1 MKEKKDRIPNLF
13 GSMVFGEE
21 TMAQY
26 VSPGAMKAWQ
36 ACLQEEKPLNLD
48 VANENLGA

>member
-26 VSPGAMKAWQ
+26 LYRLVR
-36 ACLQEEKPLNLD
+36 
-48 VANENLGA
+48 